1 MSLYVDIEKRYGKF
15 HLKMQFESGHEVL
28 SLLGASG
35 CGKSLTLKCI
45 AGIETPDRGR
55 ILLDGKVLFDS
66 EKGIN
71 LPPQKRKVGYL
82 FQQYALFPNMT
93 VYQNIAVSVKA
104 GRQREDKNRRARQ
117 KQKTIKANLKIT
129 EAELKSIEEA
139 STTTMND
146 MVLEILDNIGLAGME
161 NKYPHQLSGGQQQ
174 RVALARILVNEPD
187 ILLLDEPFS
196 ALDSH
201 LRFRLEQQVRDI
213 IRRFGKSVVL
223 VSHNRDEVFRLTDK
237 IAIVSDGH
245 VETIGDKH
253 EVFRKP
259 QTKNAAI
266 LTGCK
271 NVSPVRQIDEHHLLA
286 TDWNMTLCL
295 PETKSTAP
303 VFTKEEISHVGIRM
317 KYIRRY
323 DPKEAR
329 DEKDWDGNRSE
340 RENIFTCRVVEV
352 IENPFSYTVML
363 VHAHDPGPVP
373 IGWELLKDVWE
384 GMQADTVT
392 ICMPDSAMLL
402 LRDQEII

>member
-15 HLKMQFESGHEVL
+15 HLKMKFESGDEVL

-55 ILLDGKVLFDS
+55 IVLDGRVLFDS
-66 EKGIN
+66 EKRIN

-93 VYQNIAVSVKA
+93 VYQNIATGIRKEKKEFSLIN
-104 GRQREDKNRRARQ
+104 EM
-117 KQKTIKANLKIT
+117 L
-129 EAELKSIEEA
+129 A
-139 STTTMND
+139 SMD
-146 MVLEILDNIGLAGME
+146 LAGME
-161 NKYPHQLSGGQQQ
+161 NKYPRQLSGGQQQ

-201 LRFRLEQQVRDI
+201 LRFRLEQQVREI
-213 IRRFGKSVVL
+213 IHRFGKSVIL

-237 IAIVSDGH
+237 IAVVADGH

-253 EVFRKP
+253 AVFREP

-271 NVSPVRQIDEHHLLA
+271 NVSPIQWIDEHHVLA
-286 TDWNMTLCL
+286 TDWNMTLRL
-295 PETKSTAP
+295 PVGESQRGVLEKET
-303 VFTKEEISHVGIRM
+303 ISHLGIRM
-317 KYIRRY
+317 KYIR
-323 DPKEAR
+323 
-329 DEKDWDGNRSE
+329 GFGGQV
-340 RENIFTCRVVEV
+340 ENIFVQHKVGDCEEENVFVCKVVEV

-363 VHAHDPGPVP
+363 VNADKPGQVP
-373 IGWELLKDVWE
+373 IGWEMLKDTWE
-384 GMQADTVT
+384 GMQTDIVT
-392 ICMPDSAMLL
+392 ICMPNSAILL
-402 LRDQEII
+402 LREQ

>member
-15 HLKMQFESGHEVL
+15 HLKMKFESGNEVL

-55 ILLDGKVLFDS
+55 IVLDGRVLFDS
-66 EKGIN
+66 EKRIN

-93 VYQNIAVSVKA
+93 VYQNIAVGIRKEKKTS
-104 GRQREDKNRRARQ
+104 RNNKNDV
-117 KQKTIKANLKIT
+117 
-129 EAELKSIEEA
+129 EEKSGAYNKETVDHIVSEMLA
-139 STTTMND
+139 SMD
-146 MVLEILDNIGLAGME
+146 LEGME
-161 NKYPHQLSGGQQQ
+161 QKYPHQLSGGQQQ

-213 IRRFGKSVVL
+213 IHRFGKSVVL

-237 IAIVSDGH
+237 IAIVADGN

-253 EVFRKP
+253 EVFREP
-259 QTKNAAI
+259 RTKNGAI

-271 NVSPVRQIDEHHLLA
+271 NVSPVKQLDEHHVLA
-286 TDWNMTLCL
+286 TDWNLKL
-295 PETKSTAP
+295 R
-303 VFTKEEISHVGIRM
+303 VEEPLGNISFVGIRM
-317 KYIRRY
+317 KYIRGFSGENENVFVHH
-323 DPKEAR
+323 DVGDC
-329 DEKDWDGNRSE
+329 DE
-340 RENIFTCRVVEV
+340 ENVFTCKVVEV

-363 VHAHDPGPVP
+363 VNTDNPGPTP
-373 IGWELLKDVWE
+373 IGWEMLKDAWE
-384 GMQADTVT
+384 GMQTDIVT
-392 ICMPDSAMLL
+392 ICMPSSTILL
-402 LRDQEII
+402 LKEQ

>member
-15 HLKMQFESGHEVL
+15 HLKMKFESGNEVL

-55 ILLDGKVLFDS
+55 IVLDGRVLFDS
-66 EKGIN
+66 EKRIN

-93 VYQNIAVSVKA
+93 VYQNIVAGVRKEKRDLLKKQNISGEPDNQNTGDKDSLDSLIKEMLVSM
-104 GRQREDKNRRARQ
+104 D
-117 KQKTIKANLKIT
+117 
-129 EAELKSIEEA
+129 
-139 STTTMND
+139 
-146 MVLEILDNIGLAGME
+146 LEGME
-161 NKYPHQLSGGQQQ
+161 HKYPHQLSGGQQQ

-213 IRRFGKSVVL
+213 IHRFGKSVVL
-223 VSHNRDEVFRLTDK
+223 VSHNRDEVFRLTDT
-237 IAIVSDGH
+237 IAVVADGH

-253 EVFRKP
+253 DVFATP
-259 QTKNAAI
+259 QTKSAAI

-271 NVSPVRQIDEHHLLA
+271 NVARVEKLDAHHVFVKA
-286 TDWNMTLCL
+286 WNMTLQ
-295 PETKSTAP
+295 
-303 VFTKEEISHVGIRM
+303 VKEEITAVSHVGIRM
-317 KYIRRY
+317 KHIRSFS
-323 DPKEAR
+323 DCSK
-329 DEKDWDGNRSE
+329 KDCTT
-340 RENIFTCRVVEV
+340 ENVFSCRVVEV

-363 VHAHDPGPVP
+363 VREDVPGQVAL
-373 IGWELLKDVWE
+373 GWEMVKTDWE
-384 GMQADTVT
+384 RMQNQNVT
-392 ICMPDSAMLL
+392 ICIPSKSILL
-402 LRDQEII
+402 LKEIEEYETES

>member
-15 HLKMQFESGHEVL
+15 YLKMQFESGNEVL

-55 ILLDGKVLFDS
+55 IILDGKVLFDS

-93 VYQNIAVSVKA
+93 VYQNIAVSVLA
-104 GRQREDKNRRARQ
+104 GRQRGNSNRRV
-117 KQKTIKANLKIT
+117 KQERKTT
-129 EAELKSIEEA
+129 E
-139 STTTMND
+139 
-146 MVLEILDNIGLAGME
+146 VLSQTIVDEIVREILDDMGLTGME
-161 NKYPHQLSGGQQQ
+161 HKYPHQLSGGQQQ

-213 IRRFGKSVVL
+213 IHRFGKSVVL

-237 IAIVSDGH
+237 IAVVSDGH
-245 VETIGDKH
+245 VETMGDKH
-253 EVFRKP
+253 EVFREPK
-259 QTKNAAI
+259 TKNAAI

-271 NVSPVRQIDEHHLLA
+271 NVSPAKRLDEQHLLA
-286 TDWNMTLCL
+286 TDWNMTLEL
-295 PETKSTAP
+295 DQVPEDVSY
-303 VFTKEEISHVGIRM
+303 VGIRM

-323 DPKEAR
+323 GKEDIA
-329 DEKDWDGNRSE
+329 DHDLSHDDKKPDGD
-340 RENIFTCRVVEV
+340 NIFKCRVVEV

-363 VHAHDPGPVP
+363 VNADNPGAIP
-373 IGWELLKDVWE
+373 IGWEMLKDVWE
-384 GMQADTVT
+384 SMRLDYVT
-392 ICMPDSAMLL
+392 ICMPTCAVLL
-402 LRDQEII
+402 LKE

>member
-15 HLKMQFESGHEVL
+15 YLKMQFESGNEVL

-55 ILLDGKVLFDS
+55 IILDGKVLFDS

-93 VYQNIAVSVKA
+93 VYQNIAVSVLA
-104 GRQREDKNRRARQ
+104 GRQRGNSNRRV
-117 KQKTIKANLKIT
+117 KQERKTTEVLSKTIVDEI
-129 EAELKSIEEA
+129 
-139 STTTMND
+139 
-146 MVLEILDNIGLAGME
+146 VREILDDMGLTGME
-161 NKYPHQLSGGQQQ
+161 HKYPHQLSGGQQQ

-213 IRRFGKSVVL
+213 IHRFGKSVVL

-237 IAIVSDGH
+237 IAVVSDGH
-245 VETIGDKH
+245 VETMGDKH
-253 EVFRKP
+253 EVFREPK
-259 QTKNAAI
+259 TKNAAI

-271 NVSPVRQIDEHHLLA
+271 NVSPAKRLDEQHLLA
-286 TDWNMTLCL
+286 TDWNMTLEL
-295 PETKSTAP
+295 DQVPEDVSY
-303 VFTKEEISHVGIRM
+303 VGIRM

-323 DPKEAR
+323 GKEDIA
-329 DEKDWDGNRSE
+329 DHDLSHDDKKPDGD
-340 RENIFTCRVVEV
+340 NIFECRVVEV

-363 VHAHDPGPVP
+363 VNADNPGAIP
-373 IGWELLKDVWE
+373 IGWEMLKDVWE
-384 GMQADTVT
+384 SMRSDYVT
-392 ICMPDSAMLL
+392 MCMPTCAVLL
-402 LRDQEII
+402 LKE

>member
-15 HLKMQFESGHEVL
+15 HLRMKFESGNEVL

-55 ILLDGKVLFDS
+55 IVLDGKVLFNS
-66 EKGIN
+66 EKKIN

-93 VYQNIAVSVKA
+93 VYQNIAVGIRK
-104 GRQREDKNRRARQ
+104 EKKNSRNN
-117 KQKTIKANLKIT
+117 KNDV
-129 EAELKSIEEA
+129 EEKCGVYNQETVDHVVSEMLA
-139 STTTMND
+139 SMG
-146 MVLEILDNIGLAGME
+146 LEGME
-161 NKYPHQLSGGQQQ
+161 QKYPHQLSGGQQQ

-213 IRRFGKSVVL
+213 IHRFGKSVVL

-237 IAIVSDGH
+237 IAVVADGT
-245 VETIGDKH
+245 VETIGHKH

-271 NVSPVRQIDEHHLLA
+271 NVSPVKRLDDTHILA
-286 TDWNMTLCL
+286 VDWNMALKVDEPL
-295 PETKSTAP
+295 DEVA
-303 VFTKEEISHVGIRM
+303 FVGIRM
-317 KYIRRY
+317 KYIQGCGEENISQQGY
-323 DPKEAR
+323 GE
-329 DEKDWDGNRSE
+329 
-340 RENIFTCRVVEV
+340 ENIFQCRVVEV

-363 VHAHDPGPVP
+363 VRLDEPGAVP
-373 IGWELLKDVWE
+373 IGWEMVKDAWE
-384 GMQADTVT
+384 RMRADIVT
-392 ICMPDSAMLL
+392 ICMPANAILL
-402 LRDQEII
+402 LKA

>member
-15 HLKMQFESGHEVL
+15 HLKMKFESGNEVL

-55 ILLDGKVLFDS
+55 IVLDGRVLFDS
-66 EKGIN
+66 QKGIN

-93 VYQNIAVSVKA
+93 VYQNIAVSVLA
-104 GRQREDKNRRARQ
+104 GRQRGNCNKRTIRDRETIEVLSKTTAALS
-117 KQKTIKANLKIT
+117 KTTTVSSKTIVDEI
-129 EAELKSIEEA
+129 
-139 STTTMND
+139 
-146 MVLEILDNIGLAGME
+146 VREILDDMGLTGME
-161 NKYPHQLSGGQQQ
+161 HKYPHQLSGGQQQ
-174 RVALARILVNEPD
+174 RVALARILVNELD

-213 IRRFGKSVVL
+213 IHRFGKSVVL

-237 IAIVSDGH
+237 IAVVSDGH

-253 EVFRKP
+253 EVFREP

-271 NVSPVRQIDEHHLLA
+271 NVSPIKRLDEHHLLA
-286 TDWNMTLCL
+286 TDWNMTLEL
-295 PETKSTAP
+295 DQIPED
-303 VFTKEEISHVGIRM
+303 VFYVGIRM
-317 KYIRRY
+317 KYIRGY
-323 DPKEAR
+323 GQEEIADHDLSYNDK
-329 DEKDWDGNRSE
+329 KLDGD
-340 RENIFTCRVVEV
+340 NIFKCRVVEV

-363 VHAHDPGPVP
+363 VNADDPGRTP
-373 IGWELLKDVWE
+373 IGWEMLKDAWE
-384 GMQADTVT
+384 CMRSDYVT
-392 ICMPDSAMLL
+392 ICMPNNAVLL
-402 LRDQEII
+402 LKE